1 MAFLLELTGD
11 IGVLPALLIAS
22 AAAHGVTVLL
32 VTREYIVNPLARVR
46 GRRRR
51 PRRAGQ
57 EGRPRPVLG
66 TVGPGATV
74 GEAASHPLIV
84 AHPDDLLAHA
94 VDRMV
99 RHSVGRLLVVDPR
112 QPTRLAGYLGRTGV
126 ADALC
131 ELLDEEEIQ
140 EAG

>member
-1 MAFLLELTGD
+1 M
-11 IGVLPALLIAS
+11 
-22 AAAHGVTVLL
+22 
-32 VTREYIVNPLARVR
+32 
-46 GRRRR
+46 
-51 PRRAGQ
+51 
-57 EGRPRPVLG
+57 LG

-112 QPTRLAGYLGRTGV
+112 QPTRLVGYLGRTGV

-140 EAG
+140 EAGWITARTRLRRRQVRQLLRGRRSA